1 MTFEELRELDRQYVI
16 QSYGRS
22 PIAIH
27 HGQGAALYGLDGK
40 EYIDFASGIGV
51 LSVGKIGRAHV

>member
-22 PIAIH
+22 PIAI
-27 HGQGAALYGLDGK
+27 Q
-40 EYIDFASGIGV
+40 
-51 LSVGKIGRAHV
+51 IGRAHV